1 MFYFDNIENKK
12 ILKSDFIKSAQAF
25 FTTKESVI
33 TPNVLSE
40 LEDLCQQNKDQI
52 AKYLG
57 INERNFVIPKQT
69 HSDNIKIADINE
81 NFEDTDALVTNNP
94 EIAIVLNFAD
104 CTPVIIYDEIL
115 NIGAITHAGWRGT
128 ASKIC
133 VKTVDFM
140 IKNYHSNPKNMT
152 ALIGPAISMKNYQVQ
167 EDVYKKISNSLE
179 NQYNDYY
186 SYDSKADKYNIDLK
200 TVNFHQLV
208 EAGLDNKRIDKCD
221 YCTYD
226 SNDIFFSYRKEN
238 GTTARHSAILKL
250 ENRK

>member
-81 NFEDTDALVTNNP
+81 NFEDTDAQ
-94 EIAIVLNFAD
+94 
-104 CTPVIIYDEIL
+104 YDEIIERFAFEEVANDPTIQL
-115 NIGAITHAGWRGT
+115 NGDDRYLAI
-128 ASKIC
+128 
-133 VKTVDFM
+133 
-140 IKNYHSNPKNMT
+140 
-152 ALIGPAISMKNYQVQ
+152 
-167 EDVYKKISNSLE
+167 
-179 NQYNDYY
+179 
-186 SYDSKADKYNIDLK
+186 
-200 TVNFHQLV
+200 
-208 EAGLDNKRIDKCD
+208 
-221 YCTYD
+221 
-226 SNDIFFSYRKEN
+226 
-238 GTTARHSAILKL
+238 
-250 ENRK
+250 